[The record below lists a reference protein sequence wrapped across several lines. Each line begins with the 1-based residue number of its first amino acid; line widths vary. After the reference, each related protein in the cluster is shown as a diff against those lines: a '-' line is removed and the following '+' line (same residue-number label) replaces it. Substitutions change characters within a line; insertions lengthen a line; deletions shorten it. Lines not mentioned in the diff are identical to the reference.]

1 MRRDLEVATSLGRV
15 FSGAGPPRSLVG
27 FREESNGE
35 AATRAVVVAAD
46 SPPMK
51 KPRKASIQGLV
62 KSQPM
67 AKKLKMLRQREMERQ
82 MRITVEVDTWFDEVR
97 CSSLWTT

>member
-1 MRRDLEVATSLGRV
+1 
-15 FSGAGPPRSLVG
+15 
-27 FREESNGE
+27 
-35 AATRAVVVAAD
+35 
-46 SPPMK
+46 MK

-82 MRITVEVDTWFDEVR
+82 MRITAEVDTWFDEVR